1 MDEKYKSQ
9 KLKVK
14 SGGSNPVMNSNKT
27 LDALAESQAI
37 LNAIPDLIFRINR
50 EGVYLDYKQANSI
63 PLLLKPDEFLGKSIF
78 NVVPEPIA
86 QRTMQAI
93 EKVALTH
100 AQVNF
105 TYELK
110 IDGELHNYEARIVE
124 SGLQNEFLIII
135 RDITVQNNI
144 LKELE
149 ENETKYRALFENAYD
164 AIFLMSKNQFID
176 CNRKTLEMFGCK
188 REEIIGNTPMAF
200 SPSQQPDGRD
210 STESALEKI
219 NAAIAG
225 QPQRFEWKHCK
236 LDGTTFDAEVS
247 LIKITLGE
255 QNYLQTIVRDITERK
270 TKDAQVGK
278 LSSVMEQTA
287 DIIVVTDTEG
297 KIEYVNPSFEKITGY
312 TYNEAVN
319 NSPGLVASGLH
330 KSEFYKHMWE
340 TITAGESYS
349 NIFVNRRKDGSLY
362 YEEKTITPI
371 KDQSGTITHY
381 VATGKDISE
390 RIQIQEHLQ
399 HMAHHDALT
408 DLPNRNLFL
417 DRLQQSL
424 NRARWHDRLVAV
436 MFMDLDRF
444 KNINDTLGHNVGD
457 QLLLQLSQRL
467 AKTVRD
473 GDTIARFGGDEFAIL
488 LDDINSE
495 SHISSLAQKLLDT
508 LATPFKFN
516 KQELF
521 VTASIGVSIFPTDGE
536 DSDTLLR
543 NADVA
548 MYRAKDLGKNNYQ
561 FYSDD
566 LSARI
571 FERLTLE
578 NNLRHAL
585 ERDEFVLYYQP
596 QIDARTNKVSGVEAL
611 LRWQHPEL
619 GLVTPNNIIPLLEET
634 GLIEKVGHW
643 VLETA
648 CRQSRALHDAGWSY
662 LHMSVNI
669 SSRQFNNTD
678 FISSLHDIINQTK
691 INPEFL
697 ELELTE
703 SMLMRNASATINAL
717 HSLSGR
723 GVRFAIDDF
732 GTGYSS
738 LTYLRRFPI
747 DTIKIDR
754 SFIHDVTDNPD
765 DAAITSAIIVMAQ
778 SLSLNVIAEGVENQ
792 KQLDFLT
799 SRNCH
804 YLQGNF
810 FSRPLPAEELSQ
822 FLEKQNK

>member
-50 EGVYLDYKQANSI
+50 EGVYLDYKQANGI

-100 AQVNF
+100 EQVDF

-124 SGLQNEFLIII
+124 SGLQNEFLIIV
-135 RDITVQNNI
+135 RDITVQENI

-149 ENETKYRALFENAYD
+149 ENETKYHALFENSYD
-164 AIFLMSKNQFID
+164 AIFLMSNDQLID

-200 SPSQQPDGRD
+200 SPSQQPDGRN

-270 TKDAQVGK
+270 MKDAQVGK

-349 NIFVNRRKDGSLY
+349 NIFINRRKDGSLY

-390 RIQIQEHLQ
+390 RIQIQERLQ

-444 KNINDTLGHNVGD
+444 KIINDTLGHNVGD

-495 SHISSLAQKLLDT
+495 SHISSLAEKLLDT

-521 VTASIGVSIFPTDGE
+521 VTASIGVSIFPNDGE

-585 ERDEFVLYYQP
+585 ERDEFILYYQP

-703 SMLMRNASATINAL
+703 SMLMRNASSTINAL

-822 FLEKQNK
+822 FIEKQNK